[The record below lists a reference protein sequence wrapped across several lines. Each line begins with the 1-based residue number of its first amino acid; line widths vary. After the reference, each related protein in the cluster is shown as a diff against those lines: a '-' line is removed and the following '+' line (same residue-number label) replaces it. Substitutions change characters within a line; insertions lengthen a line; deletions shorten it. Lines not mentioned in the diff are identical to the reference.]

1 MTGERPS
8 GARQGEAGGGGSRV
22 GVDGGGESSADGL
35 TTRKFKHNQE
45 LQTQSV

>member
-8 GARQGEAGGGGSRV
+8 GARQGEVGGGGLSGCV
-22 GVDGGGESSADGL
+22 GVDSGGGESSADGL

-45 LQTQSV
+45 